1 MSKRITTRWYI
12 GAWIVWLIALVAM
25 FAMSRGAQASSSAPP
40 DAVVAYVVLAIAGIV
55 TLVMWIGALIRLGQQ
70 RAWGWFAAVLVL
82 HYGFGRYPL
91 DAGFLHHPARSVAGN
106 ATMAQD
112 FLGVPLALG
121 QSWSLAYELAF
132 YGIVSALFVAG
143 AHTRSARG

>member
-25 FAMSRGAQASSSAPP
+25 FAMSRGAQASSLAPP
-40 DAVVAYVVLAIAGIV
+40 GAVVAYVVLAIAGIV

-82 HYGFGRYPL
+82 HL
-91 DAGFLHHPARSVAGN
+91 V
-106 ATMAQD
+106 
-112 FLGVPLALG
+112 ALG
-121 QSWSLAYELAF
+121 IVGMVAYA
-132 YGIVSALFVAG
+132 IAG
-143 AHTRSARG
+143 PDDQTEVVMRPTVT

>member
-82 HYGFGRYPL
+82 HL
-91 DAGFLHHPARSVAGN
+91 V
-106 ATMAQD
+106 
-112 FLGVPLALG
+112 ALG
-121 QSWSLAYELAF
+121 IVGMVAYA
-132 YGIVSALFVAG
+132 IAG
-143 AHTRSARG
+143 PDDQTEVVMRPTVT